1 MACELCDDSG
11 GEELWRSATCR
22 VVRIDDA
29 RFPGFCRV
37 VLNRHAREMTDL
49 EPAERAEVM
58 RVVFA
63 VERAVRHVYH
73 PDKINLASLGN
84 VTPHVHWHV
93 IPRWHD
99 DSHFP
104 DPIWA
109 PARRQTGARSPVA
122 DDADA
127 LARELVRELLALLA
141 AN

>member
-1 MACELCDDSG
+1 MAEMPCDFCDGASG
-11 GEELWRSATCR
+11 DVLWQDPICR
-22 VVRIDDA
+22 VVLVDDA

-37 VLNRHAREMTDL
+37 VLGRHAREMTDL
-49 EPAERAEVM
+49 DAAERAEVM

-63 VERAVRHVYH
+63 VERAVRDVCR
-73 PDKINLASLGN
+73 PDKVNVASLGN

-109 PARRQTGARSPVA
+109 GARRAGAARDCTVAQREGMMRALRSH
-122 DDADA
+122 
-127 LARELVRELLALLA
+127 LAGH
-141 AN
+141 